1 MEGKDRWGKGIL
13 IHRLLLF
20 LGLLGVMIVMA
31 GFIFSRGD
39 RVVSTAQA
47 GIQSGPR
54 HEVNGGDW
62 IDSLMQ
68 SPENMSSQP
77 ENR

>member
-13 IHRLLLF
+13 INRLLLF
-20 LGLLGVMIVMA
+20 LGLLGVMILMA

-47 GIQSGPR
+47 GIHSGAQL
-54 HEVNGGDW
+54 EINGGNR

-68 SPENMSSQP
+68 SSEMSSQP
-77 ENR
+77 ETR